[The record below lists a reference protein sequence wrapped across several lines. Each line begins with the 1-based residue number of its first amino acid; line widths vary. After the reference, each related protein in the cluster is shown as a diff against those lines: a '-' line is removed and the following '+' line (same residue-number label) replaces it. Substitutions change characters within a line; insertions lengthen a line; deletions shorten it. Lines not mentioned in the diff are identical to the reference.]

1 MLYFWR
7 GETPVKQG
15 DIGLLIKSINEQ
27 MERKAN
33 LLFRPFDLT
42 LAQMRV
48 LFYLRDREGEKT
60 TLRDIEEYFGVSHPT
75 VTGILRRMEAK
86 GLVTGCTDGEDRR
99 CRVIRLVHSEPL
111 EAVLQQMPP
120 DRLEP
125 MLTRGLGEQEI
136 EQLRR
141 SLITV
146 LHNVQNR

>member
-1 MLYFWR
+1 MKRTAYCGALTQADMGRRITVMGW
-7 GETPVKQG
+7 V
-15 DIGLLIKSINEQ
+15 
-27 MERKAN
+27 AN
-33 LLFRPFDLT
+33 KRDMGGVIFLD
-42 LAQMRV
+42 
-48 LFYLRDREGEKT
+48 LRDREGEKT